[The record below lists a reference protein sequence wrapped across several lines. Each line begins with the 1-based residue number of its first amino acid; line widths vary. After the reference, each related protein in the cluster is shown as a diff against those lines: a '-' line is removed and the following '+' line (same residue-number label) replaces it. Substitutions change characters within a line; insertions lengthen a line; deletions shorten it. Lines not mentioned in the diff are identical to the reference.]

1 MMILKENLEGSVLVL
16 NLPNKITLARIFLTV
31 IIIFLCLFPFYMI
44 NIEFP
49 QYNVKG
55 IIVDSKYILAGI
67 IFVIASLSDFID
79 GKIARGRGLV
89 TDTGKMLDAIAD
101 KVLVNSVLVIFASNG
116 FIHPVI
122 AVIYIFRDEV
132 VNALR
137 MHAAKSGVIV
147 PAGMSGKIKT
157 FAMMT
162 GLSLMFF
169 YNLPFEL
176 INIRVD
182 EFLIYFATV
191 MSVVSG
197 VEYYRQIM
205 NKK

>member
-1 MMILKENLEGSVLVL
+1 M
-16 NLPNKITLARIFLTV
+16 NLPNKISLARIILTV
-31 IIIFLCLFPFYMI
+31 IIIFLCLFPFYSLNI
-44 NIEFP
+44 NIP
-49 QYNVKG
+49 QYNVG
-55 IIVDSKYILAGI
+55 GLIVDLRYILSGV
-67 IFVIASLSDFID
+67 IFIIASVSDFID
-79 GKIARGRGLV
+79 GRIARSRNLV

-101 KVLVNSVLVIFASNG
+101 KVLVNSVLIIFASQG
-116 FIHPVI
+116 FIHPII
-122 AVIYIFRDEV
+122 AVIYIFRDEI

-137 MHAAKSGVIV
+137 IHAAKNGIV
-147 PAGMSGKIKT
+147 VAAGMNGKIKT

-182 EFLIYFATV
+182 KFLIFFATI

-197 VEYYRQIM
+197 IEYY
-205 NKK
+205 NKIIKIKKIDK

>member
-1 MMILKENLEGSVLVL
+1 M
-16 NLPNKITLARIFLTV
+16 NLPNRITMSRIFMTIL
-31 IIIFLCLFPFYMI
+31 IIGICLFPFYSVG
-44 NIEFP
+44 IEIP
-49 QYNVKG
+49 KYEVSG
-55 IIVDSKYILAGI
+55 IVVDLRYIVAGVLFI
-67 IFVIASLSDFID
+67 IAAVTDFID
-79 GKIARGRGLV
+79 GHLARSRNIV

-101 KVLVNSVLVIFASNG
+101 KVLVNSVLIIFAANG
-116 FIHPVI
+116 FIHPII

-132 VNALR
+132 VNAMR
-137 MHAAKSGVIV
+137 MHAAKNGVVV
-147 PAGMSGKIKT
+147 PASITGKIKT

-176 INIRVD
+176 INIHID

-197 VEYYRQIM
+197 IQYYRSIM
-205 NKK
+205 KKGNK

>member
-1 MMILKENLEGSVLVL
+1 M
-16 NLPNKITLARIFLTV
+16 NLPNKITLARIFMT
-31 IIIFLCLFPFYMI
+31 IIVIFLCLFPFYSLGI
-44 NIEFP
+44 NFP
-49 QYNVKG
+49 KYNVSG
-55 IIVDSKYILAGI
+55 IIVDLKYIIAGVLFIIAAGTDFVDGNLAR
-67 IFVIASLSDFID
+67 
-79 GKIARGRGLV
+79 KRNLV

-101 KVLVNSVLVIFASNG
+101 KVLVNSVLIIFAANG
-116 FIHPVI
+116 FLHPVV

-132 VNALR
+132 VNALK
-137 MHAAKSGVIV
+137 MHSAKNGIVVAASN
-147 PAGMSGKIKT
+147 SGKIKT

-197 VEYYRQIM
+197 IEYYFAIM
-205 NKK
+205 KKTKLSK

>member
-1 MMILKENLEGSVLVL
+1 M
-16 NLPNKITLARIFLTV
+16 NLPNKITLARIFMT
-31 IIIFLCLFPFYMI
+31 IFIIFLCLFPFYLI
-44 NIEFP
+44 NINFP
-49 QYNVKG
+49 QYNISGV
-55 IIVDSKYILAGI
+55 IVDLKYIIAGVV
-67 IFVIASLSDFID
+67 FVIASLSDFID

-116 FIHPVI
+116 FIHPIV

-137 MHAAKSGVIV
+137 MHAAKNGVVV

-182 EFLIYFATV
+182 KFLIYFATI
-191 MSVVSG
+191 MSIVSG
-197 VEYYRQIM
+197 FEYYFQIM
-205 NKK
+205 KKK

>member
-1 MMILKENLEGSVLVL
+1 M
-16 NLPNKITLARIFLTV
+16 NLPNKITLARIFMT
-31 IIIFLCLFPFYMI
+31 IIVIFLCLFPFYSLGI
-44 NIEFP
+44 NFP
-49 QYNVKG
+49 KYNVSG
-55 IIVDSKYILAGI
+55 IIVDLKYIIAGVLFIIAAATDFVDGNLAR
-67 IFVIASLSDFID
+67 
-79 GKIARGRGLV
+79 KRNLV

-101 KVLVNSVLVIFASNG
+101 KVLVNSVLIIFAANG
-116 FIHPVI
+116 FLHPVV

-132 VNALR
+132 VNALK
-137 MHAAKSGVIV
+137 MHSAKNGIVVAASN
-147 PAGMSGKIKT
+147 SGKIKT

-197 VEYYRQIM
+197 IEYYFAIM
-205 NKK
+205 KKTKLSK

>member
-1 MMILKENLEGSVLVL
+1 M
-16 NLPNKITLARIFLTV
+16 NLPNKITLARIFMT
-31 IIIFLCLFPFYMI
+31 IIVIFLCLFPFYSLGI
-44 NIEFP
+44 NFP
-49 QYNVKG
+49 KYNVSG
-55 IIVDSKYILAGI
+55 IIVDLKYIIAGVLFIIAAATDFVDGNLAR
-67 IFVIASLSDFID
+67 
-79 GKIARGRGLV
+79 KRNLV

-101 KVLVNSVLVIFASNG
+101 KVLVNSVLIIFAANG
-116 FIHPVI
+116 FLHPVV

-132 VNALR
+132 VNALK
-137 MHAAKSGVIV
+137 MHSAKNGIVVAASN
-147 PAGMSGKIKT
+147 SGKIKT

-197 VEYYRQIM
+197 VEYYFAIM
-205 NKK
+205 KKTKLSK

>member
-1 MMILKENLEGSVLVL
+1 M
-16 NLPNKITLARIFLTV
+16 NLPNKITLSRIFMSV
-31 IIIFLCLFPFYMI
+31 IIIFFCLFPFYALNI
-44 NIEFP
+44 NFP
-49 QYNVKG
+49 QYNVNG
-55 IIVDSKYILAGI
+55 IIVDLRYIISGV
-67 IFVIASLSDFID
+67 IFVIASVSDFID
-79 GKIARGRGLV
+79 GRLARKNNLV
-89 TDTGKMLDAIAD
+89 TDTGKVLDSIAD

-116 FIHPVI
+116 FIHPII

-132 VNALR
+132 INALR
-137 MHAAKSGVIV
+137 IHAAKNGIV
-147 PAGMSGKIKT
+147 VAASMPGKIKT

-182 EFLIYFATV
+182 EFLVYFATI

-197 VEYYRQIM
+197 IEYYSQIIKI
-205 NKK
+205 KKM

>member
-1 MMILKENLEGSVLVL
+1 M

-31 IIIFLCLFPFYMI
+31 VIIFLCLFPFYMI

-49 QYNVKG
+49 QYNVRG
-55 IIVDSKYILAGI
+55 IIVDLKYILAGI
-67 IFVIASLSDFID
+67 IFVLASISDFID

-137 MHAAKSGVIV
+137 MHAAKGGVIV

-182 EFLIYFATV
+182 EFLVYFATI

-197 VEYYRQIM
+197 IEYYSQIIKI
-205 NKK
+205 KKM

>member
-1 MMILKENLEGSVLVL
+1 M
-16 NLPNKITLARIFLTV
+16 NLPNKITLARIFMT
-31 IIIFLCLFPFYMI
+31 IIVIFLCLFPFYSLGI
-44 NIEFP
+44 NFP
-49 QYNVKG
+49 KYNVSG
-55 IIVDSKYILAGI
+55 IIVDLKYIIAGVLFIIAAATDFVDGNLAR
-67 IFVIASLSDFID
+67 
-79 GKIARGRGLV
+79 KRNLV

-101 KVLVNSVLVIFASNG
+101 KVLVNSVLIIFAANG
-116 FIHPVI
+116 FLHPVV

-132 VNALR
+132 VNALK
-137 MHAAKSGVIV
+137 MHSAKNGIVVAASN
-147 PAGMSGKIKT
+147 SGKIKT

-176 INIRVD
+176 INVRVD

-197 VEYYRQIM
+197 IEYYFAIM
-205 NKK
+205 KKTKLSK

>member
-1 MMILKENLEGSVLVL
+1 M
-16 NLPNKITLARIFLTV
+16 NLPNRITLSRIFMSV
-31 IIIFLCLFPFYMI
+31 FIIFFCLFPFYSLNI
-44 NIEFP
+44 NFP
-49 QYNVKG
+49 KYNVSG
-55 IIVDSKYILAGI
+55 IIVDSRYIISGI
-67 IFVIASLSDFID
+67 LFIIASLSDFVD
-79 GKIARGRGLV
+79 GRLARKRNLV
-89 TDTGKMLDAIAD
+89 TDTGKMLDSIAD

-116 FIHPVI
+116 FIHPII

-137 MHAAKSGVIV
+137 MHAAKNGVIV
-147 PAGMSGKIKT
+147 AASMSGKIKT

-182 EFLIYFATV
+182 EFLIYFATI

-197 VEYYRQIM
+197 FEYYFAIM
-205 NKK
+205 KKKKM

>member
-1 MMILKENLEGSVLVL
+1 M
-16 NLPNKITLARIFLTV
+16 NLPNKITLGR
-31 IIIFLCLFPFYMI
+31 IIITIFIIILCLFPFYLV
-44 NIEFP
+44 NITFP

-55 IIVDSKYILAGI
+55 VIVDSKYVIAGI
-67 IFVIASLSDFID
+67 LFLIASLSDFID
-79 GKIARGRGLV
+79 GRLARSKGLV
-89 TDTGKMLDAIAD
+89 TDTGKMLDSIAD

-137 MHAAKSGVIV
+137 MHAAKGGVIV

-162 GLSLMFF
+162 GLTLMFF

-176 INIRVD
+176 MNIRVD

-197 VEYYRQIM
+197 FEYYRQIM
-205 NKK
+205 

>member
-1 MMILKENLEGSVLVL
+1 M
-16 NLPNKITLARIFLTV
+16 NLPNRITMSRIFMTIL
-31 IIIFLCLFPFYMI
+31 IIGVCLFPFYSVG
-44 NIEFP
+44 IEIP
-49 QYNVKG
+49 KYEVSG
-55 IIVDSKYILAGI
+55 IVVDLRYIIAGVLFI
-67 IFVIASLSDFID
+67 IAAITDFID
-79 GKIARGRGLV
+79 GKLARGRNLV

-101 KVLVNSVLVIFASNG
+101 KVLVNSVLIIFAANG
-116 FIHPVI
+116 FIHPII

-132 VNALR
+132 VNAMR
-137 MHAAKSGVIV
+137 MHAAKGGVVV
-147 PAGMSGKIKT
+147 PASITGKIKT

-176 INIRVD
+176 INIHID

-197 VEYYRQIM
+197 FQYYKAIM
-205 NKK
+205 KKK

>member
-1 MMILKENLEGSVLVL
+1 M
-16 NLPNKITLARIFLTV
+16 NLPNKITLARIFMT
-31 IIIFLCLFPFYMI
+31 IIVIFLCLFPFYSLGI
-44 NIEFP
+44 NFP
-49 QYNVKG
+49 KYNVSG
-55 IIVDSKYILAGI
+55 IIVDLKYIIAGVLFIIAAATDFVDGNLAR
-67 IFVIASLSDFID
+67 
-79 GKIARGRGLV
+79 KRNLV

-101 KVLVNSVLVIFASNG
+101 KVLVNSVLIIFAANG
-116 FIHPVI
+116 FLHPVV

-132 VNALR
+132 VNALK
-137 MHAAKSGVIV
+137 MHSAKNGIVVAASN
-147 PAGMSGKIKT
+147 SGKIKT

-191 MSVVSG
+191 MAVVSG
-197 VEYYRQIM
+197 VEYYFAIM
-205 NKK
+205 KKTKLSK

>member
-1 MMILKENLEGSVLVL
+1 M
-16 NLPNKITLARIFLTV
+16 NLPNKITLSRIFITV
-31 IIIFLCLFPFYMI
+31 ALIVFLLFPFYSVGI
-44 NIEFP
+44 TFP
-49 QYNVKG
+49 KFDISG
-55 IIVDSKYILAGI
+55 IVVDLRYLIAGLLFIV
-67 IFVIASLSDFID
+67 ASLTDFID
-79 GKIARGRGLV
+79 GKLARKRNLV

-101 KVLVNSVLVIFASNG
+101 KVLVNSVLIIFAANG

-137 MHAAKSGVIV
+137 MHSAKQGVVV
-147 PAGMSGKIKT
+147 PASITGKIKT

-176 INIRVD
+176 INIHVD

-197 VEYYRQIM
+197 VEYYRAIM
-205 NKK
+205 KK